1 MSSAGH
7 RWYLCLKLCHNV
19 TPLFLNG
26 LRLYQ
31 STVVLVAILPEA
43 QKSFIPAALIYPANT
58 PHN

>member
-1 MSSAGH
+1 MY
-7 RWYLCLKLCHNV
+7 WYLCLKLCHNV